1 MYRLIALFPIL
12 LVASLTGCAT
22 HADRVR
28 QARLAY
34 EIGDI
39 ARAETL
45 LDESLQRRGAETD
58 LLQLESAV
66 VQLAAGRPREA
77 EQRLRQ
83 VRDQFDYLEQS
94 SAVEATLTML
104 SDDQRRAY
112 AGEDYEKVLI
122 RALLAISNLLHSG
135 GDAEAYSLQIAE
147 KQQQIIESADDG
159 EGNNPKGAYQQV
171 ALGPF
176 LRGALRE
183 VTHRDYDDAARNW
196 ATVVHWEP
204 EFASGPQHLERAL
217 HGRHSEPGH
226 GVLYVF
232 ALVGRGPYK
241 EEVAEVPS
249 SAALLVADRILS
261 GVLKHELPPTITPIK
276 VPRVVASRSH
286 ANHVQVILPSG
297 TVAHTETI
305 TDVTRMALHQHHA
318 METQVMAR
326 AVARRMV
333 KKGTIYGAK
342 EALGMA
348 RGSLATIPL
357 DLAGIA
363 WEATERADTRCWSML
378 PSSIQV
384 ARVELPAGKHQLD
397 LLPAD
402 RQGRGISTG
411 RRETISIEDGRN
423 TYVLL
428 HVPDSRIVG
437 EVLANTP

>member
-1 MYRLIALFPIL
+1 MFRLIALLPML
-12 LVASLTGCAT
+12 LLAGLAGCAT
-22 HADRVR
+22 HGDRVR

-34 EIGDI
+34 EVGDI

-45 LDESLQRRGAETD
+45 LEESLQRRGAEKE

-66 VQLAAGRPREA
+66 IQLAAGRPREA
-77 EQRLRQ
+77 EQRLRH

-112 AGEDYEKVLI
+112 AGEDYEKVLV
-122 RALLAISNLLHSG
+122 RALLALSNLLHSG

-147 KQQQIIESADDG
+147 KQQQIIESGVDS
-159 EGNNPKGAYQQV
+159 EGNNPKGVYQQV
-171 ALGPF
+171 ALGPY

-183 VTHRDYDDAARNW
+183 ATHRDYDDAARNW

-204 EFASGPQHLERAL
+204 QFASGQQHLERAL
-217 HGRHSEPGH
+217 HGRHSERGH
-226 GVLYVF
+226 GVVYVF
-232 ALVGRGPYK
+232 ALVGRGPLK
-241 EEVAEVPS
+241 QEVAEVPS

-261 GVLKHELPPTITPIK
+261 GVLKHELPPTIAPIK
-276 VPRVVASRSH
+276 IPRVVASRSRVD
-286 ANHVQVILPSG
+286 HVQVILPGG
-297 TVAHTETI
+297 TAAGTETI

-318 METQVMAR
+318 VETQVMAR

-363 WEATERADTRCWSML
+363 WEATERADTRCWAML

-384 ARVELPAGKHQLD
+384 VRIELPAGEHELD
-397 LLPAD
+397 LLPVD
-402 RQGRGISTG
+402 RQGRGISTA
-411 RRETISIEDGRN
+411 RRQTVSIENGRN

-428 HVPDSRIVG
+428 HVPESRIVG

>member
-159 EGNNPKGAYQQV
+159 EGNNPKGVYQQV
-171 ALGPF
+171 A
-176 LRGALRE
+176 
-183 VTHRDYDDAARNW
+183 
-196 ATVVHWEP
+196 
-204 EFASGPQHLERAL
+204 
-217 HGRHSEPGH
+217 
-226 GVLYVF
+226 
-232 ALVGRGPYK
+232 
-241 EEVAEVPS
+241 
-249 SAALLVADRILS
+249 
-261 GVLKHELPPTITPIK
+261 
-276 VPRVVASRSH
+276 
-286 ANHVQVILPSG
+286 
-297 TVAHTETI
+297 
-305 TDVTRMALHQHHA
+305 
-318 METQVMAR
+318 
-326 AVARRMV
+326 
-333 KKGTIYGAK
+333 
-342 EALGMA
+342 
-348 RGSLATIPL
+348 
-357 DLAGIA
+357 
-363 WEATERADTRCWSML
+363 
-378 PSSIQV
+378 
-384 ARVELPAGKHQLD
+384 
-397 LLPAD
+397 
-402 RQGRGISTG
+402 
-411 RRETISIEDGRN
+411 
-423 TYVLL
+423 
-428 HVPDSRIVG
+428 
-437 EVLANTP
+437 